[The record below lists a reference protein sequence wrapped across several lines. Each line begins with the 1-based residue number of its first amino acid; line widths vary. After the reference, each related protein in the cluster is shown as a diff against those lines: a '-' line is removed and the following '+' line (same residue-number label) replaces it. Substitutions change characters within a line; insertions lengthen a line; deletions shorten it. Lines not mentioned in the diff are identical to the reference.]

1 MKNIYCDRGDYY
13 NDTTTLEAYKPY
25 LITLDPKA
33 TSISINKSPIVIK
46 KIPSEFDVKPSEKY
60 SQYGNYVFRGVVK
73 AKTWGANDEEILGTN
88 KAAAY
93 GFAGTAS
100 TGISVGQFVK
110 VAEGAYIKPFRA
122 YIYKSPIQS
131 VNVNNGSSLRPIA
144 SIDDDL
150 PEVMNIVVVDGKKE
164 GEEHTTVIGQFN
176 SRTGEFLLNRTP
188 RSYDLKGRS
197 VRDASH
203 MAKGVYLKK

>member
-1 MKNIYCDRGDYY
+1 MQSDDY
-13 NDTTTLEAYKPY
+13 N
-25 LITLDPKA
+25 
-33 TSISINKSPIVIK
+33 
-46 KIPSEFDVKPSEKY
+46 
-60 SQYGNYVFRGVVK
+60 QYGNYVFRGVVQG
-73 AKTWGANDEEILGTN
+73 KTWDANSPEVLGTN

-93 GFAGTAS
+93 GFAGTATS
-100 TGISVGQFVK
+100 DISVGQFVK
-110 VAEGAYIKPFRA
+110 VGEGAFIKPLRA
-122 YIYKSPIQS
+122 YIYKSPVQS

-176 SRTGEFLLNRTP
+176 SRTGDIRLNRTQ
-188 RSYDLKGRS
+188 RTYDLQGRS
-197 VRDASH
+197 VRDANH

>member
-1 MKNIYCDRGDYY
+1 MFLGVGVDESNNKCVVAERVWYSNFVNSTY
-13 NDTTTLEAYKPY
+13 TMEAYKPY
-25 LITLDPKA
+25 LIKLKSKA

-100 TGISVGQFVK
+100 TDISVGQFVK

-122 YIYKSPIQS
+122 YIYKSPVPQ
-131 VNVNNGSSLRPIA
+131 NVKANGAHALRQTA
-144 SIDDDL
+144 SINDDV
-150 PEVMNIVVVDGKKE
+150 PETMKIVVVDSEKDG
-164 GEEHTTVIGQFN
+164 GEQTTVIGQCHV
-176 SRTGEFLLNRTP
+176 G
-188 RSYDLKGRS
+188 
-197 VRDASH
+197 SH
-203 MAKGVYLKK
+203 RLGIELDGIGLR